1 MSTTDETTKPSEQS
15 PPAVA
20 PHVDEGTTSV
30 PGPAAPT
37 NQDSSNSPTA
47 TATATQSP
55 TAHSNPTTI
64 DATNPFNDN
73 TYTAPTEGVEATPAL
88 PPRPE
93 PTNAAGPA
101 QETMASHV
109 HFGDEL
115 PPPTT
120 HATDDAPQQTQ
131 THPGVAQ
138 LKGMFP
144 DFDDALLYVLS
155 LLHQLP
161 RSNVCL

>member
-15 PPAVA
+15 SSAVA

-55 TAHSNPTTI
+55 TAHSNPATI
-64 DATNPFNDN
+64 DATNPFADN

-115 PPPTT
+115 PPPIT

-131 THPGVAQ
+131 MHPGVAQ

>member
-1 MSTTDETTKPSEQS
+1 MSTTDETTKPSEQ
-15 PPAVA
+15 PLPAVA

-47 TATATQSP
+47 TATATQSS

-64 DATNPFNDN
+64 DATNPFTDN
-73 TYTAPTEGVEATPAL
+73 NTAPAEGVEATPAL

-93 PTNAAGPA
+93 PTNPTAPA

-120 HATDDAPQQTQ
+120 HATDDTPQQTQ

-155 LLHQLP
+155 LY
-161 RSNVCL
+161 SNG